1 MKRLLLFIPLILFAA
16 MVVLF
21 NWGVEQDP
29 DSRTALEAARLNQPV
44 PAFKLTRLE
53 DQSPVDQTA
62 LRGQPMLLNVWATWC
77 PSCSVEHPYF
87 MKLAQSGVPIVGL
100 NYKDDR
106 AAALKWLKD
115 LGDPYSLNLF
125 DPEGRLGF
133 DLGVYGAPET
143 YVLDSSG
150 VIRYRH
156 VGVVDEK
163 VWNEILAPIMREY
176 GYGKAE
182 AAPVSAPEKEV

>member
-1 MKRLLLFIPLILFAA
+1 MKRLLLFIPLILFVG

-21 NWGVEQDP
+21 NWGVDQDP

-44 PAFKLTRLE
+44 PAFQLTLLE
-53 DQSPVDQTA
+53 DQSPVDQTI

-77 PSCSVEHPYF
+77 PACSVEHPDF
-87 MKLAQSGVPIVGL
+87 MKLAQEHGVIIVGL

-106 AAALKWLKD
+106 DAALKWLND
-115 LGDPYSLNLF
+115 LGDPYSPNLF
-125 DPEGRLGF
+125 DLEGRLAF

-143 YVLDSSG
+143 YVIDSTG

-156 VGVVDEK
+156 VGVVDER
-163 VWNEILAPIMREY
+163 VWTEVLAPTIRAY
-176 GYGKAE
+176 GFGGSE
-182 AAPVSAPEKEV
+182 ST